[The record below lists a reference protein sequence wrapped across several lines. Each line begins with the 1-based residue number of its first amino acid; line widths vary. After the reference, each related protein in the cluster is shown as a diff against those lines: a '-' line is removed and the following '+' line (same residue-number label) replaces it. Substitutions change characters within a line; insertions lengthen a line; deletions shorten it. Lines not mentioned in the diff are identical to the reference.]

1 MERKLEAE
9 VMDTLEEAMD
19 YDAMD
24 FTAVNTAFAQRAVEL
39 GPERAMILDAG
50 TGTARIPILIAQ
62 LRPAWQIVAID
73 LAQSMLAL
81 AENNVVAAGCQGQI
95 RLEFVD
101 AKLLPY
107 ANASFDGVISNS
119 LLHHLP
125 NPLPF
130 LRELKRVLKPD
141 GFILLRDLQRPQ
153 TPDQLE
159 TYLEKVDDY
168 NAHQTQL
175 FRDSLQAA
183 FTLTEVEALLQVA
196 QIPGLEIYRSS
207 DYHWTAE
214 RPYQLA

>member
-9 VMDTLEEAMD
+9 VMDTPEEAMD

-24 FTAVNTAFAQRAVEL
+24 FTAVNAAFAQRVVEL
-39 GPERAMILDAG
+39 GPERGIILDAG

-62 LRPAWQIVAID
+62 LRPAWQIMAID

-81 AENNVVAAGCQGQI
+81 AEQNVVAAGCEGQI
-95 RLEFVD
+95 RLEYVD

-107 ANASFDGVISNS
+107 ANASFDGVVSNS

-130 LRELKRVLKPD
+130 LRELKRVLKPN
-141 GFILLRDLQRPQ
+141 GFILLRDLLRPQ
-153 TPDQLE
+153 TPEQLE
-159 TYLEKVDDY
+159 TYLEKVHDY

-183 FTLTEVEALLQVA
+183 FTLAEVEALLQAA
-196 QIPGLEIYRSS
+196 QIPGLEIYQSS

-214 RPYQLA
+214 RPYQ

>member
-9 VMDTLEEAMD
+9 VMDTPEEAVD

-24 FTAVNTAFAQRAVEL
+24 FTVVNQAFAQRVVEL
-39 GPERAMILDAG
+39 GPERAIILDAG

-81 AENNVVAAGCQGQI
+81 AEKNVVAAQCQSQI
-95 RLEFVD
+95 RLEYVD

-130 LRELKRVLKPD
+130 LRELQRILKPN
-141 GFILLRDLQRPQ
+141 GFIFLRDLLRPQ
-153 TPDQLE
+153 TPEQLE
-159 TYLEKVDDY
+159 QYLEAVDY
-168 NAHQTQL
+168 NDHQAQL

-183 FTLTEVEALLQVA
+183 FSFAEVETLLQTV
-196 QIPGLEIYRSS
+196 QIPGLEIYQSS

-214 RPYQLA
+214 RPY